1 MSLTFMTP
9 VVSASLTLSK
19 LASAIEEHGGV
30 AYNYT
35 DIDPENDT
43 SGGERGGNIRPAYL
57 YDPSVVRLRNY
68 NPGSSNDSTSVLS
81 DGNLSYNPGLIDP
94 SNEAWDDS
102 RKPLVAQWETL
113 DGKNTFYTINVHFT
127 SKYDSTS
134 LEGDPR
140 PPVNGWVE
148 NRVDQ
153 AKVVAVSTFFAL
165 TISLILVVFVW
176 NRTESNRGWRR
187 NLLPPYWRSIPMR
200 KLSPPVTLTS
210 MRLSSLW
217 RCLSPSPNCRTS
229 RKLLGFLQL
238 RGIPISIIR
247 TANHWTTCM

>member
-1 MSLTFMTP
+1 MSLTSLTP
-9 VVSASLTLSK
+9 VVSANETLSK
-19 LASAIEEHGGV
+19 LASAVKEHGGV

-43 SGGERGGNIRPAYL
+43 NGGERGGNIRPAYL

-68 NPGSSNDSTSVLS
+68 NPGSSTDSTSVLS
-81 DGNLSYNPGLIDP
+81 DGSLSYNPGLIDP

-153 AKVVAVSTFFAL
+153 AKVVAVSAFFFRANVL
-165 TISLILVVFVW
+165 SHLGCVW
-176 NRTESNRGWRR
+176 NRTASDRGWYR
-187 NLLPPYWRSIPMR
+187 NLLPPFWMSIPTR
-200 KLSPPVTLTS
+200 RLLLPVTLTS
-210 MRLSSLW
+210 MHLSSL
-217 RCLSPSPNCRTS
+217 
-229 RKLLGFLQL
+229 
-238 RGIPISIIR
+238 
-247 TANHWTTCM
+247 

>member
-1 MSLTFMTP
+1 MVISTLSPQHHDKIMSLTSLTP
-9 VVSASLTLSK
+9 VVSANETLSK
-19 LASAIEEHGGV
+19 LASAVKEHGGV

-43 SGGERGGNIRPAYL
+43 NGGERGGNIRPAYL
-57 YDPSVVRLRNY
+57 FDPSVVRLRNY
-68 NPGSSNDSTSVLS
+68 NPGSSTDSTSVLS
-81 DGNLSYNPGLIDP
+81 DGSLSYNPGLIDP

-153 AKVVAVSTFFAL
+153 AKVVAVSAFFFRANVL
-165 TISLILVVFVW
+165 SHLGCVW
-176 NRTESNRGWRR
+176 NRTASDRGWYR
-187 NLLPPYWRSIPMR
+187 NL
-200 KLSPPVTLTS
+200 
-210 MRLSSLW
+210 
-217 RCLSPSPNCRTS
+217 
-229 RKLLGFLQL
+229 
-238 RGIPISIIR
+238 
-247 TANHWTTCM
+247 

>member
-1 MSLTFMTP
+1 MVISTLSPQHHDKIMSLTSLTP
-9 VVSASLTLSK
+9 VVSANETLSK
-19 LASAIEEHGGV
+19 LASAVKEHGGV

-43 SGGERGGNIRPAYL
+43 NGGERGGNIRPAYL
-57 YDPSVVRLRNY
+57 FDPSVVRLRNY
-68 NPGSSNDSTSVLS
+68 NPGSSTDSTSVLS
-81 DGNLSYNPGLIDP
+81 DGSLSYNPGLIDP

-153 AKVVAVSTFFAL
+153 AKVVAVSVFFFFSAL
-165 TISLILVVFVW
+165 TFSLILVVSG
-176 NRTESNRGWRR
+176 TEQCLTVVGIEICYLHSGCQFRR
-187 NLLPPYWRSIPMR
+187 EDYY
-200 KLSPPVTLTS
+200 
-210 MRLSSLW
+210 
-217 RCLSPSPNCRTS
+217 CR
-229 RKLLGFLQL
+229 
-238 RGIPISIIR
+238 
-247 TANHWTTCM
+247 